1 MQFMWWFI
9 AAAALGVVE
18 IFTLDLT
25 LLMLAGG
32 ALAGGTVMLLD
43 GPVLLAVV
51 VAALVSSLLL
61 FALRPWLL
69 RSMRKRG
76 APLVET
82 NSAALI
88 TLHART
94 IDEVT
99 VTSGRVKLRGE
110 VWSAR
115 VEEGAQ
121 IIPEGA
127 DVVVVKIEGATAIV
141 APAKENTSL

>member
-9 AAAALGVVE
+9 AAAVLGVVE

-43 GPVLLAVV
+43 GPMILAVI
-51 VAALVSSLLL
+51 VAAVVSSLLL

-69 RSMRKRG
+69 RSMRARG
-76 APLVET
+76 VALVET
-82 NSAALI
+82 NSAALVA
-88 TLHART
+88 LHART
-94 IDEVT
+94 LDEVT
-99 VTSGRVKLRGE
+99 AIGGRVKLRGE

-115 VEEGAQ
+115 IEEGAQ
-121 IIPEGA
+121 IIHEGA

>member
-1 MQFMWWFI
+1 MQSMWWFI

-18 IFTLDLT
+18 MFTLDLT

-43 GPVLLAVV
+43 GSVVLASV
-51 VAALVSSLLL
+51 VAAVVATLLL

-69 RSMRKRG
+69 RSMRARG
-76 APLVET
+76 VALVET
-82 NSAALI
+82 NSAAI
-88 TLHART
+88 AGQHAKTL
-94 IDEVT
+94 DNVT
-99 VTSGRVKLRGE
+99 ETGGRVKLRGE

-115 VEEGAQ
+115 VEEGANN
-121 IIPEGA
+121 IIEGA
-127 DVVVVKIEGATAIV
+127 DVVVVRIEGATAIV